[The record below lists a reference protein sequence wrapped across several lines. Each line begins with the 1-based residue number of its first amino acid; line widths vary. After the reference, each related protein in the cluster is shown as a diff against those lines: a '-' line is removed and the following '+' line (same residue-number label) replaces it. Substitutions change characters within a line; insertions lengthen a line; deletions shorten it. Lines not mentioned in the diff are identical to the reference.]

1 MTTTITRDE
10 NWALFGPLAQLELV
24 ERDHAEALAME
35 AYRLIDAAR
44 AGALAQQTI
53 GQALMPQLRSSDR
66 VYADLKAL
74 WESSRGL
81 GGPGGRSWAEMIQ
94 RAADEAALWNE
105 LCRAASQELL
115 PVWAIVAAGS
125 CADAAVRTAEQKRE
139 RAMRSDWL

>member
-1 MTTTITRDE
+1 MTTTVTRDE

-53 GQALMPQLRSSDR
+53 EQALMPQLRSSDR
-66 VYADLKAL
+66 VYEDLKAL

-81 GGPGGRSWAEMIQ
+81 GGRSWAEMIQ
-94 RAADEAALWNE
+94 LAADEAALWNE

-139 RAMRSDWL
+139 RAMRNDWL